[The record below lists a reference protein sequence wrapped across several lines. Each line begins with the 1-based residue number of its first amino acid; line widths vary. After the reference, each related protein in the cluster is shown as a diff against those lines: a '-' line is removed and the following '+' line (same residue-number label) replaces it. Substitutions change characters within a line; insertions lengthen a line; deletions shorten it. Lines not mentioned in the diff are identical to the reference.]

1 MTVFWLYSAALSLL
15 AAAFLIVPLLR
26 QSAVE
31 TAAEAERRRQNIQI
45 FKERLKELDAEQAA
59 GRLDDLALAEIKL
72 ELEQTLL
79 DDAGAGEIPK
89 ESTTLQAAKVSRL
102 WLVLP
107 VLLIGLSYGLYFE
120 WGAFEA
126 QKQVEAMRFAPD
138 ELSQAKE
145 AANQGDMT
153 SLVEQLHQKLM
164 QAPDNIEGWTLLA
177 RSAMNI
183 ENYALAAESY
193 QRVVDS
199 LVRHGEQPSAAYGLL
214 AQAQYFRDAGMSEA
228 ANKSLEMAL
237 SLDPDELNALG
248 LRAIHAFDKQDY
260 ALAAVLWQRLLEVA
274 PEHPARASIEA
285 GIMRAISLS
294 KDANPDSQAQ
304 SLQEGKVVQQTTD
317 QESRDDTASGPS
329 IRVNVSLA
337 SELAGEVRPEDTVF
351 IFARAETGPPMP
363 LAASRHR
370 VAELPLQVVLSD
382 ANAMSPM
389 LKLSSA
395 QRVSVV
401 ARISK
406 SGQPVAHA
414 GDLQGSTEGVEL
426 DGTVA
431 LSITIDE
438 TVQ

>member
-26 QSAVE
+26 QSAVG

-183 ENYALAAESY
+183 ENYALASESY

-406 SGQPVAHA
+406 SGQPAAQA